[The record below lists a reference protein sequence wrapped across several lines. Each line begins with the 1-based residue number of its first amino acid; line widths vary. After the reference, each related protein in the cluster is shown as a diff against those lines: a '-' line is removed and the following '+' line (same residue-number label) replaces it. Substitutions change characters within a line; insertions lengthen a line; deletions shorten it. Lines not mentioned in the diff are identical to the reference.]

1 MKRFLSPLS
10 TSLSALAFMQCT
22 AAAYAA
28 PAIAKEAETTEALA
42 LASTT
47 AAAETAD
54 AADDA
59 DLQNTDGLTEIVVT
73 ATKRETNLQDTP
85 ISISVMSSE
94 DLKKRQVQS
103 LLDLADGGIPSL
115 RVATFESRQSALTVG
130 MRGIVPGDANQPA
143 REQGVG
149 VYIDGVYLGRQHGL
163 NSGFLDIERIEVLKG
178 PQGTLFGRNT
188 EGGAVNLVNRAPTG
202 EFGGRATAGLGN
214 YGSYNGGL
222 HIDLPEFAGVSIKVD
237 GGIQHL
243 EATTKNPLSGQFGW
257 NYFHR
262 YGGRIAA
269 RVKAIDNIV
278 ADFSIDAGRDENT
291 AFLSQLINYNP
302 NNRPVATLAQI
313 VANNNRIP
321 SGFIAPLPAI
331 LKVQPDR
338 VSVADIGVPQQ
349 PSIGKS
355 FGATSNI
362 KWSVSDDIEVRAI
375 TAWRTV
381 SDDQF
386 DNSGGA
392 NRTPVF
398 TPNGTF
404 SRYSIAKLDQRQ
416 FSQELQI
423 VGKAPDFDYVIGAY
437 YFNERAN
444 DEARTPNT
452 NRFNADGTGF
462 SIVDPATYPLAT
474 TARASIAFAKS
485 YAFYGQGTYSPSAF
499 DQLHVTLGGRVT
511 RDDKNGRLFTVNGA
525 PTTFTFTQRNDRFDP
540 LATVAF
546 DVSEDLNVYA
556 KYATGYRAGGASSRS
571 LNYRSFG
578 PESVQSYEIGAK
590 TEFLDRKV
598 RLNLAAYIMDRKNS
612 QVDFNFFIPQ
622 TNGTVRNTLETV
634 NALGTTKIK
643 GIEADL
649 TVRPVDGLSLGLSYA
664 YTDIKVPP
672 AQNTVQEQLNASLTP
687 PITTPVFQDVFTVYS
702 PKHAVSGSIDYAL
715 PLGDAGSQ
723 FKLHLDA
730 NYSSP
735 AFTFDNE
742 NVLNEK
748 SFIVNGCLSIADI
761 PMSDNGQK
769 LVLSAWARN
778 LLNES
783 HIYRRSNANRSS
795 LGDYANFNA
804 PRTFGFEATVAF

>member
-1 MKRFLSPLS
+1 MKRILSPLS
-10 TSLSALAFMQCT
+10 VSLTALACT
-22 AAAYAA
+22 QSAGAAYAA
-28 PAIAKEAETTEALA
+28 TTDNAPLVSPEDTPLAEAPPQ
-42 LASTT
+42 
-47 AAAETAD
+47 D
-54 AADDA
+54 
-59 DLQNTDGLTEIVVT
+59 TDGLTEIVVT

-85 ISISVMSSE
+85 ISISVMSAD

-115 RVATFESRQSALTVG
+115 RVATFESRQSALTIG

-214 YGSYNGGL
+214 FGSYSGGL
-222 HIDLPEFAGVSIKVD
+222 HIDLPEFAGISLKID
-237 GGIQHL
+237 GGIQHQD
-243 EATTKNPLSGQFGW
+243 ATTKNPLSGQAGW
-257 NYFHR
+257 NQFHR

-269 RVKAIDNIV
+269 RVKPIDGIT
-278 ADFSIDAGRDENT
+278 ADFSVDMGRDENT

-302 NNRPVATLAQI
+302 TNRPVATLAQI

-321 SGFIAPLPAI
+321 SGFIAPLPGI
-331 LKVQPDR
+331 LRVQPDR
-338 VSVADIGVPQQ
+338 VRTADIGVPQE

-355 FGATSNI
+355 FGVTSNI
-362 KWSVSDDIEVRAI
+362 KWALSDDAELRFV

-398 TPNGTF
+398 VPNGTF
-404 SRYSIAKLDQRQ
+404 SRYSIATLDQRQ
-416 FSQELQI
+416 FSQEIQV
-423 VGKAPDFDYVIGAY
+423 VGSFPQFEYVFGGY

-444 DEARTPNT
+444 DAARTPNT

-462 SIVDPATYPLAT
+462 TIVDPATYPLAVV
-474 TARASIAFAKS
+474 ARASIAFAKS
-485 YAFYGQGTYSPSAF
+485 YAVYGQGTFTPEGL
-499 DQLHVTLGGRVT
+499 DQFHLTAGGRVT
-511 RDDKNGRLFTVNGA
+511 RDDKNGRLFTINGA
-525 PTTFTFTQRNDRFDP
+525 PSNLTFIQSNKRFDP
-540 LATVAF
+540 LVTLAW

-556 KYATGYRAGGASSRS
+556 KFATGYRAGGASSRS
-571 LNYRSFG
+571 LTYRSFG
-578 PESVQSYEIGAK
+578 PESVKSYEIGAK
-590 TEFLDRKV
+590 TEFFDRKV
-598 RLNLAAYIMDRKNS
+598 RLNIAGYIMDRKNS

-622 TNGTVRNTLETV
+622 TGGTVRNTLETV
-634 NALGTTKIK
+634 NAIGTTKIK

-649 TVRPVDGLSLGLSYA
+649 TIRPADGLSFGVSYV
-664 YTDIKVPP
+664 YTDIKIPP

-687 PITTPVFQDVFTVYS
+687 PVLTPVFQEVFTVYT
-702 PKHAVSGSIDYAL
+702 PKHALSGSLDYAF
-715 PLGDAGSQ
+715 PVGSAGTQ
-723 FKLHLDA
+723 IKLHLDG

-742 NVLNEK
+742 AVRNEK
-748 SFIVNGCLSIADI
+748 SFLVNGRLSLADI

-769 LVLSAWARN
+769 LVVSLWSRN
-778 LLNES
+778 LFNES
-783 HIYRRSNANRSS
+783 HIYRRSNANRLV

-804 PRTFGFEATVAF
+804 PRTFGLEATVAF